1 LDPKDQRSRT
11 PSLLAGDGH
20 SNGSPSSA
28 GRLLSEVRA
37 AAPADGQPRRRRSW
51 VWIGG
56 LGAIALCAVVV
67 LLRFGGAFS
76 GTRPVQEFHADGL
89 PHAGASA
96 APTEVS
102 GRTPSEGSTGNVG
115 STKPQIASNL
125 ETEQTQDGAATS
137 KFEGSGQSQGSSGG
151 RADGGSISSGGPA
164 VILSSS
170 PDGQAAVDGKSAP
183 SAVARGKTVS
193 PSKDAMDLSVKITP
207 PAERNHS
214 SSTSHTSRAADS
226 DVSLLTVLLQH
237 VEMDGSTGRSRQQ
250 ISKHPR
256 TAPQRRKLDAVE
268 VLMQKCAAA
277 NTERGLRCRQRI
289 CARHRGESKACP
301 TALAGTNRKK

>member
-1 LDPKDQRSRT
+1 M
-11 PSLLAGDGH
+11 
-20 SNGSPSSA
+20 
-28 GRLLSEVRA
+28 
-37 AAPADGQPRRRRSW
+37 
-51 VWIGG
+51 
-56 LGAIALCAVVV
+56 
-67 LLRFGGAFS
+67 
-76 GTRPVQEFHADGL
+76 
-89 PHAGASA
+89 
-96 APTEVS
+96 
-102 GRTPSEGSTGNVG
+102 
-115 STKPQIASNL
+115 
-125 ETEQTQDGAATS
+125 
-137 KFEGSGQSQGSSGG
+137 
-151 RADGGSISSGGPA
+151 
-164 VILSSS
+164 ILSSS
-170 PDGQAAVDGKSAP
+170 PDDQAAVDGKSAP

-207 PAERNHS
+207 PAERKHS
-214 SSTSHTSRAADS
+214 SSTSRTSRAADS
-226 DVSLLTVLLQH
+226 DVSLLTALLQH